1 MNHQDSSQPPR
12 RSRLHPLDPVAI
24 AVLALV
30 VGIALV
36 ALALAGTG
44 PTSARGAGSDAAAM
58 PAAAKAKSA
67 LKRFGSCAQL
77 GGYARRHAEALPI
90 LRSDGIA
97 ADGAAGVT
105 GDTAAPSAEA
115 GSAPSAG
122 SPTNVQEQGVDEPD
136 LVKVSGTTIFA
147 ITDNRLDAVDGGPAG
162 PAVLGSIDLP
172 GGAGEDAYAWGQQ
185 LLIVGN
191 RALTISNTDLGR
203 EPWTRTIISEIDI
216 SDPAAMSVVRT
227 LGFDGSYVSARQTG
241 GTVRVVSSS
250 SPSYRFAEELPPT
263 TDLPSASPRPHRG
276 RAWLPQ
282 ARLRDR
288 TTGELTR
295 EPLVACDQIRQ
306 PRRFSGLEMLSVLTI
321 DLEQGLAPVDTDAV
335 MTTGQ
340 VVYGSPQAL
349 YVATERWHDPTEPQA
364 FGSQVTTA
372 IHKFQITDS
381 MHTDYVAT
389 GRVPGFMLSQWS
401 MSESEGLLRVAST
414 TSPPWDSSGR
424 AEKSE
429 SFVSVLGESGDRLV
443 EVGQVGGLGSD
454 ERIYAVRF
462 IGEVGYVVTFR
473 QVDPLYTIDLS
484 DPAAPRVLGELKI
497 PGYSAYLHPTGPGRL
512 LGIGQDADAD
522 GRTLGVQASLF
533 DVADLTSPT
542 RLASAGFGRGS
553 SSEVEYDHHAFLYS
567 ESERLVVIPLEVWR
581 PDEEFAGAVAF
592 RIDPAGGFEAP
603 VRLSHGESWRS
614 AIRRSLVL
622 GDRLF
627 TVSSRGVM
635 AHDLATLEGR
645 GWAEFVR

>member
-1 MNHQDSSQPPR
+1 MNRPNDVPPPR
-12 RSRLHPLDPVAI
+12 TSRLRVDPVAI
-24 AVLALV
+24 AVLALC

-36 ALALAGTG
+36 AVALAGAG
-44 PTSARGAGSDAAAM
+44 PSSARGSGDGDAK
-58 PAAAKAKSA
+58 PPPAKAKSP

-77 GGYARRHAEALPI
+77 GGYARRHAEAVSI

-97 ADGAAGVT
+97 ADAAGVT
-105 GDTAAPSAEA
+105 GDMAAPSAEA
-115 GSAPSAG
+115 GSAPSAD

-147 ITDNRLDAVDGGPAG
+147 ITDNRLEAVDGGPAG
-162 PAVLGSIDLP
+162 PAVLGAVDLP

-216 SDPAAMSVVRT
+216 SDPAAMRVVRT
-227 LGFDGSYVSARQTG
+227 LSFDGSYVSARQTG
-241 GTVRVVSSS
+241 GTVRVVSST
-250 SPSYRFAEELPPT
+250 SPSYPFAGEPVPMA
-263 TDLPSASPRPHRG
+263 DLPSASPRPHGAR
-276 RAWLPQ
+276 RWLPQ

-288 TTGELTR
+288 ASGELTR
-295 EPLVACDQIRQ
+295 EPLVACDQIRK

-321 DLEQGLAPVDTDAV
+321 DLEQGLAPVDADSV

-349 YVATERWHDPTEPQA
+349 YVATERWHDPVEPQA
-364 FGSQVTTA
+364 LGSQVTTA

-381 MHTDYVAT
+381 QETDYVAS

-414 TSPPWDSSGR
+414 TSPPWDESGR
-424 AEKSE
+424 AQKSE
-429 SFVSVLGESGDRLV
+429 SFVSVLGQSGDRLV
-443 EVGQVGGLGSD
+443 EVGRVGGLGSD

-533 DVADLTSPT
+533 DVADLTAPT

-567 ESERLVVIPLEVWR
+567 EAERLVVIPLEIWSD
-581 PDEEFAGAVAF
+581 PDEEFFGAVAF
-592 RIDPAGGFEAP
+592 RIDPAGEFEPA
-603 VRLSHGESWRS
+603 VRLSHGDSWRS

-627 TVSSRGVM
+627 TVSARGVM